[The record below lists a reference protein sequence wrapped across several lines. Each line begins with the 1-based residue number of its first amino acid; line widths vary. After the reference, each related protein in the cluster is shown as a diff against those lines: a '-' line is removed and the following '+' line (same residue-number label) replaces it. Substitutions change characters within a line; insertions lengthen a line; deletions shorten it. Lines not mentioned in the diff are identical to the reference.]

1 MAATFIIVCGNSAE
15 TDTKEQNMAKTN
27 ALGRGLDSLLGAN
40 LKGTSVD
47 TVGAIAE
54 IKISDIEVNPNNP
67 RKDFSQ
73 DKIDELAANIKQVGI
88 IQAIT
93 VRKIGNKY
101 QIISGERRFRAAQQ
115 ADLTTI
121 PAYIRVASDIETL
134 VMAISENLQRTDLN
148 PIELAIQYKALI
160 DSGFTQ
166 EQVAGQLG
174 KSRAVIAN
182 QVRLLSLPAEI
193 QLSLQKGEL
202 STGHSRPLLAVEDE
216 EKQLFLFK
224 KAIAEQLSVRQLEQ
238 LAYPSQLPKKIQ
250 QQKKAPKETEIFEL
264 TDYLETKVYLQKDA
278 RGKGKI
284 LISFFS
290 DDELKHII
298 AKIVGK

>member
-1 MAATFIIVCGNSAE
+1 
-15 TDTKEQNMAKTN
+15 MAKTN

-54 IKISDIEVNPNNP
+54 IKIGDIEVNPNNP

-115 ADLTTI
+115 AGLTTI

-166 EQVAGQLG
+166 EQVAEQLG
-174 KSRAVIAN
+174 KSRSVIAN
-182 QVRLLSLPAEI
+182 QVRLLLLPAEI

-202 STGHSRPLLAVEDE
+202 STGHTRPLLAVEDK

-224 KAIAEQLSVRQLEQ
+224 KTIAEQLSVRQLEQ
-238 LAYPSQLPKKIQ
+238 LAYPSQQPRNTQAL
-250 QQKKAPKETEIFEL
+250 KKAAKETEIFEL
-264 TDYLETKVYLQKDA
+264 TDYLETKVYLQKNT

-290 DDELKHII
+290 DEELKHII
-298 AKIVGK
+298 AKIMGK